1 MKQAAGY
8 PTVSRPVS
16 YSSPEPKYAEPVPS
30 YAEPAPKYA
39 EPAPKYAE
47 PLPKY
52 AEPLPKYPEPYVPY
66 EQPLHNC
73 TVQVGAFSW
82 ALLSNPFKM
91 NANGNNIS
99 DCHCTYNIARG
110 RQTTQRG
117 V

>member
-1 MKQAAGY
+1 MNQAAGY
-8 PTVSRPVS
+8 PTASRPVS
-16 YSSPEPKYAEPVPS
+16 YSTPGPKYAEPVPS
-30 YAEPAPKYA
+30 YA

>member
-1 MKQAAGY
+1 MENRYSGGEEVKQAAGY

-47 PLPKY
+47 PP
-52 AEPLPKYPEPYVPY
+52 PNYPEPYVPY

-73 TVQVGAFSW
+73 TVQVGGIF
-82 ALLSNPFKM
+82 LGTFK
-91 NANGNNIS
+91 
-99 DCHCTYNIARG
+99 
-110 RQTTQRG
+110 
-117 V
+117 